1 MKKIFL
7 TMMAAALLV
16 VGLTACG
23 GKDKYPFKDLA
34 DLYSDLYLL
43 SQNDPDAFN
52 DMDKVKSYESKV
64 ESLCKELYGKSI
76 EAVAEEGLGIELKSN
91 EAEIGE
97 GYTHGDNIHIPMNFD
112 LKITDADLALI
123 NLNDLMA
130 VLYDDEDKPVYVTT
144 YIKEALS
151 LEKEVVRPVDTDS
164 IVEIIDSV
172 IAVEADGMPEEK
184 VNPYKNGQVLNKG
197 IDVGL
202 ESLEILLL
210 AKATKLVIEKWD
222 VQKSSGIRD
231 SIRERLKTTIRELE
245 EKASAKKTESG
256 ADGQKDEEAS
266 AANDVTPNAEPG
278 RGDLGAYDLRGP
290 VKKVI
295 YDGWNCTFN
304 EQGQL
309 LTIDGQNLKTIY
321 PGGITRD
328 KNGRLKDCNAD
339 GYGSCSYNYNSKGL
353 PTEIYADGCGRVLT
367 YDADGYLKT
376 ETCSYPPE
384 MGDEEGEEE
393 IVKYTYT
400 ILEKDS
406 YGNWTKRKDQNG
418 AITTRKI
425 TYF

>member
-23 GKDKYPFKDLA
+23 GKDKYPFKNLA
-34 DLYSDLYLL
+34 DLYSELYLL
-43 SQNDPDAFN
+43 HQSDPDVFD
-52 DMDKVKSYESKV
+52 DMDKVKSYDSKV
-64 ESLCKELYGKSI
+64 QTLCKDLYGKSI
-76 EAVAEEGLGIELKSN
+76 EAVAEEGLGIEIKSN

-97 GYTHGDNIHIPMNFD
+97 GYTHGDNIHIPMYFD
-112 LKITDADLALI
+112 LKITDADLALE
-123 NLNDLMA
+123 NMNDLMA
-130 VLYDDEDKPVYVTT
+130 VLYDDEDKPVYVTIF
-144 YIKEALS
+144 IKDALS
-151 LEKEVVRPVDTDS
+151 LEKKTEGALDTDS
-164 IVEIIDSV
+164 IVEVVDSM
-172 IAVEADGMPEEK
+172 IAVEADGMLEEK

-210 AKATKLVIEKWD
+210 AKATKLVIEKWN
-222 VQKSSGIRD
+222 VQKSSEIRD
-231 SIRERLKTTIRELE
+231 SIHERVRALIRELE
-245 EKASAKKTESG
+245 EKAVTKKAGSG
-256 ADGQKDEEAS
+256 ADGQKGEEAS

-309 LTIDGQNLKTIY
+309 LTIDGQSLKNIY
-321 PGGITRD
+321 PGGVTRD

-353 PTEIYADGCGRVLT
+353 PTEIYADGGGRVLT

>member
-23 GKDKYPFKDLA
+23 GKDKYPFEDLA
-34 DLYSDLYLL
+34 SLYSEIYEAY
-43 SQNDPDAFN
+43 QNDPDLFAN
-52 DMDKVKSYESKV
+52 ESKAKAF
-64 ESLCKELYGKSI
+64 EDKRQELCKNMCGKHI
-76 EAVAEEGLGIELKSN
+76 TAEVEEGLGFELVSG
-91 EAEIGE
+91 EAEMGE
-97 GYTHGDNIHIPMNFD
+97 CRISFNDLSIPVNFN
-112 LKITDADLALI
+112 LKVIDANAALE
-123 NLNDLMA
+123 NVEKLMA
-130 VLYDDEDKPVYVTT
+130 VLYDDEGNAVYSKT
-144 YIKEALS
+144 YITAPSPLLKKDES
-151 LEKEVVRPVDTDS
+151 PEDDYISEV
-164 IVEIIDSV
+164 IDSV
-172 IAVEADGMPEEK
+172 VVAQEY
-184 VNPYKNGQVLNKG
+184 NNGQILKKG
-197 IDVGL
+197 FPVYL
-202 ESLEILLL
+202 KSFQILLM
-210 AKATKLVIEKWD
+210 AKVSKLVIERED
-222 VQKSSGIRD
+222 YEKSKKIED
-231 SIRERLKTTIRELE
+231 HNREWLKTTIRELE
-245 EKASAKKTESG
+245 EKAAAKKTESG
-256 ADGQKDEEAS
+256 ADGQKGEEAS
-266 AANDVTPNAEPG
+266 VANDVTPNAEPG

-309 LTIDGQNLKTIY
+309 LTIDGQSLKTIY

-393 IVKYTYT
+393 VVKYTYT